1 MAKVDWV
8 WYHKQSI
15 SSSGTTTYFNTD
27 EATSG
32 TNVTNMKM
40 AGQLPSAEKFTIK
53 SIQVFFDPADAV
65 DDIETLLGN
74 TVLELVIGE
83 ETKIKAPL
91 FHFVPQGN
99 ITGYA
104 ALYGQASETERS
116 AAGLGGTV
124 WTFENPIVLP
134 GGVGFKVDLH
144 VGTAPSAAVDVT
156 VSLVGVREY

>member
-1 MAKVDWV
+1 MPKVDWI
-8 WYHKQSI
+8 WYHRQSV
-15 SSSGTTTYFNTD
+15 SSSGTTTFFSTD
-27 EATSG
+27 QATSG
-32 TNVTNMKM
+32 KNVTNMKM
-40 AGQLPSAEKFTIK
+40 AGQLPAAEKFTIK
-53 SIQVFFDPADAV
+53 SIQVFFDPADDV

-83 ETKIKAPL
+83 ETKIQAPL
-91 FHFVPQGN
+91 HHFVPNGN

-104 ALYGQASETERS
+104 ALYGQASATEVS
-116 AAGLGGTV
+116 AGGLGGTV
-124 WTFENPIVLP
+124 YTFENPITLP